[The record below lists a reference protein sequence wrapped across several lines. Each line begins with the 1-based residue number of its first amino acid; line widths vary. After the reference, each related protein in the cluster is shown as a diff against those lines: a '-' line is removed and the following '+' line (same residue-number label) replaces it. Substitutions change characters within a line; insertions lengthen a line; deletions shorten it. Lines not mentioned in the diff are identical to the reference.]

1 MKLYRSILFLLSAVA
16 SAGGTASSAWAQPA
30 SARQA
35 PEIHARFVPDTIL
48 IGDQFNLY
56 LDIDKDVAQEIQL
69 PRFEDGRLTPQI
81 EVLGIDRIDTV
92 EQSGRRIRIRVAYRL
107 TGFDEGNYE
116 LGGFPVVWS
125 ATLDDA
131 KAGRGDTVFAPEAM
145 RLVVET
151 FEIDTTQQQIFDI
164 KRPLNTPFQWREIK
178 EYLLWG
184 GLIAVGL
191 AVVIYLLVKY
201 LRRGRKGA
209 DRSVVP
215 PHVAAIR
222 ALERLHSRKLWQNG
236 KHKEYY
242 SHLADIVRIYIEGR
256 YGIGAMEMT
265 SDQILDAVR
274 EVNDERLCEKLRQ
287 LFRLADLVKFAKLVP
302 SPEDNEQTYFDAY
315 FYVEETK
322 ELPAPGEA
330 PAAPGVTATEAVDM
344 PEDDLLD
351 PETETENKEFE
362 R

>member
-1 MKLYRSILFLLSAVA
+1 MKLYRPILFLLSAFVAAGGSVA
-16 SAGGTASSAWAQPA
+16 SGTAQPL
-30 SARQA
+30 SARRP
-35 PEIHARFVPDTIL
+35 PEVHTRLVPDTVL
-48 IGDQFNLY
+48 IGDQFSLF

-69 PRFEDGRLTPQI
+69 PQFEDGKLTPQI
-81 EVLGIDRIDTV
+81 EMLGIDRIDTL

-107 TGFDEGNYE
+107 TGFDEGNYA

-125 ATLDDA
+125 ATPDEA
-131 KAGRGDTVFAPEAM
+131 KAGKGDTVFAPEAM

-151 FEIDTTQQQIFDI
+151 FEIDTAKQQIFDI

-191 AVVIYLLVKY
+191 AVVIYLAVKY
-201 LRRGRKGA
+201 LRRGRRGA
-209 DRSVVP
+209 GRPAVP

-274 EVNDERLCEKLRQ
+274 EVNDERLREKLRQ
-287 LFRLADLVKFAKLVP
+287 LFRLADLVKFAKLNP
-302 SPEDNEQTYFDAY
+302 SPEDNEQAYFDAY

-344 PEDDLLD
+344 PEDDLFD
-351 PETETENKEFE
+351 PETKPENKEFE